1 MTNHHGHNYADSHK
15 KDMSGDVGDIE
26 NNPSELCLTHT
37 WLFVAWIVSDVLNCI
52 DTECA
57 VGLQLTENWQSC
69 RRPSVTIGA
78 NNINFWNDYFVD
90 IDRVM
95 AVYQERDSEG
105 YQLPEAE
112 HEPEPVEELVSLRN

>member
-1 MTNHHGHNYADSHK
+1 M
-15 KDMSGDVGDIE
+15 
-26 NNPSELCLTHT
+26 
-37 WLFVAWIVSDVLNCI
+37 SDVLTCI
-52 DTECA
+52 DTDSVLLNVLLGCNWLKIDKVA
-57 VGLQLTENWQSC
+57 ADLQLLSELLS
-69 RRPSVTIGA
+69 
-78 NNINFWNDYFVD
+78 NNINCWNDYFVD